1 MNYLNKIP
9 KKIHQNIL
17 SENLKFLKH
26 FFIILLTTQSID
38 LYAQDQIGDNIIYEE
53 QSAIQFGYRALISDD
68 AQIVAVASRYG
79 SPSDSKNIEGMVAIF
94 KYDSSLENDPT
105 KNVWQRIGL
114 IEGEANYDLSGDGIS
129 MSSDGS
135 IIAIGAGFNDGGAMS
150 AGHVRVYQYV
160 VENGIGNWVQMG
172 SDIDGTDR
180 SDRLGQSLAL
190 SGDGKRLAVGIPYAD
205 GDGNSV
211 NMAGAVRIYDWN
223 DTSWDQIGEIIHG
236 DTILDIRGMDVDI
249 SADGTTAVSYT
260 HLTLPTSDLV

>member
-1 MNYLNKIP
+1 
-9 KKIHQNIL
+9 
-17 SENLKFLKH
+17 
-26 FFIILLTTQSID
+26 
-38 LYAQDQIGDNIIYEE
+38 
-53 QSAIQFGYRALISDD
+53 
-68 AQIVAVASRYG
+68 
-79 SPSDSKNIEGMVAIF
+79 
-94 KYDSSLENDPT
+94 
-105 KNVWQRIGL
+105 
-114 IEGEANYDLSGDGIS
+114 
-129 MSSDGS
+129 
-135 IIAIGAGFNDGGAMS
+135 MS

-172 SDIDGTDR
+172 NDIDGTDR

-249 SADGTTAVSYT
+249 SADGTTVSIVD
-260 HLTLPTSDLV
+260 LDLFSSDEKSEVSILVSEESEANIEL